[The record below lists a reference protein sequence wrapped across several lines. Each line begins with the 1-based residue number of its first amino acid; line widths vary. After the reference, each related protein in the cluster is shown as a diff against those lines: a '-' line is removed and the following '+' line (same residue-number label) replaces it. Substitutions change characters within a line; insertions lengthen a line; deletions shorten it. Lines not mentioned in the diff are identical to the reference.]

1 MKKFLG
7 FVAVL
12 TLLVGCS
19 TPAPTP
25 DPQEPDPEP
34 EPPAPLVVTIADY
47 YAIDGTRTLVL
58 DGLISNRET
67 SLSVVANCFLNS
79 PPSISAARYAGTIR
93 VETQGSVRYLP
104 MSGTVA
110 SPGASSISCNSIQGT
125 APDGETAA
133 IRLR

>member
-1 MKKFLG
+1 MKKLLRII
-7 FVAVL
+7 AVL
-12 TLLVGCS
+12 TLLVGCN
-19 TPAPTP
+19 TPAPTST
-25 DPQEPDPEP
+25 PQEPEL
-34 EPPAPLVVTIADY
+34 EPPAALVVTIADY

-110 SPGASSISCNSIQGT
+110 SPGASTISCNSIQGT
-125 APDGETAA
+125 TPDRETVA
-133 IRLR
+133 IRVR